1 MYAFKP
7 QNHTVELADGTR
19 TNGAALRRGNAEV
32 TLVDREGKRM
42 KATLKKARYVPTYPQ
57 DIFSVKAATT
67 NGASVNFRE
76 GHSEL
81 IHKSGTSCAE
91 KRIGIV
97 YTQDQLMALR
107 PPSFVVGEKPQIPKE
122 REYREASIMCFT
134 ETWLHGLIPDSN
146 VTIAGSPLCERPET
160 PPRLER
166 VCSPH
171 VELIAIGLRPYYL
184 PREFTNVI
192 AITVYIPPTGKAD
205 SACDVIHSVTADLQ
219 TKHPGA
225 FILITGK
232 SDHNLVLLSPSY
244 TPVVQQQPVTF
255 CTENSVP
262 TKKVRCYPNNK
273 PWVTS
278 DLKAL
283 LNKKKRAFTAGD
295 PAELRRAQK
304 ELKRSLKESK
314 DAYRK
319 KLEERLERNQTRDVW
334 SGMRTIT
341 GFQKKGIRSADGNV
355 DQANE
360 LNQFFNRTIL
370 HVWPGEERAGEAQPE
385 KGCRTGRHQPTSAE
399 NCPRQL
405 CGILQHL
412 FNQSL
417 HLQRIPV
424 LWKTSCLVPVPKKT
438 HPVAPSDYRPIA
450 LTSHI
455 MKVME
460 QLVLSHLR
468 PLVSP
473 QDPLQF
479 AYQPKVGVDDAVIYL
494 LQRAYSSLDR
504 LNTTVRV
511 MFFDFS
517 SAFNTIQPRLLRA
530 KLEKMQMDAPL
541 VSWIEDDLTGRPQF
555 VRLRSC
561 VSDPLMS
568 NTGAPQGTVLS
579 PFLFTTYTADFQYHS
594 ETCHLQ
600 KYSDDTVIVGC
611 VENGQEDEY
620 RDLVESFVRWSRENL
635 LQLNVTKTKEMVVDF
650 RKASSWVFQLD
661 NKLEWSTNTDAVY
674 KKAMS
679 RLYFLRRL
687 RMLQMFY
694 QSVMASTI
702 FFAAVC
708 WGTGIKAKDANRLN
722 RSVVGCRLDNVDEVV
737 RDRMVLK
744 LWTIMDSPP
753 PPPPIH
759 SRLLQPRCSEERYR
773 KSFLP
778 STIRLYTETPP
789 LEAHEAEEVTVR
801 GHRWYRHKDQPDP
814 DRPEAPHQ
822 GTEPPNPPGQS
833 CPRDSTPSGRPET
846 SPSLAGPHEE
856 TP

>member
-1 MYAFKP
+1 MKRRRFKP
-7 QNHTVELADGTR
+7 CVPAVITGNVRSLANKMDELEALTR
-19 TNGAALRRGNAEV
+19 TP
-32 TLVDREGKRM
+32 RE
-42 KATLKKARYVPTYPQ
+42 
-57 DIFSVKAATT
+57 S
-67 NGASVNFRE
+67 
-76 GHSEL
+76 
-81 IHKSGTSCAE
+81 
-91 KRIGIV
+91 
-97 YTQDQLMALR
+97 
-107 PPSFVVGEKPQIPKE
+107 
-122 REYREASIMCFT
+122 REASIMCFT

-146 VTIAGSPLCERPET
+146 VTITGFTTVRADRDTTAAGKKKGGGLAVFVSNRWCSPEHIHVK
-160 PPRLER
+160 ER

-171 VELIAIGLRPYYL
+171 VELVAIGLRPYYL

-192 AITVYIPPTGKAD
+192 AITVYIPPTGDFNHASLKSTLPTFHQYVQCSTRDRKTLDLLYAN
-205 SACDVIHSVTADLQ
+205 VTNAYTSTAL
-219 TKHPGA
+219 PP
-225 FILITGK
+225 LGK

-244 TPVVQQQPVTF
+244 TPVVQQQPVT
-255 CTENSVP
+255 
-262 TKKVRCYPNNK
+262 KVRCYPNNK

-295 PAELRRAQK
+295 PAELRSVQK

-360 LNQFFNRTIL
+360 LNQFFRPLTPL
-370 HVWPGEERAGEAQPE
+370 
-385 KGCRTGRHQPTSAE
+385 PTSSPSPLLTPYMDPSMSPIPPTGLSFTSGQVRRELERLNQRKAAGPDGISPRVLR
-399 NCPRQL
+399 NCSRQL

-438 HPVAPSDYRPIA
+438 HPVAPSDYRPRA

-460 QLVLSHLR
+460 QLVLTHLR

-473 QDPLQF
+473 FQDPLQF

-504 LNTTVRV
+504 LNTTVQV

-541 VSWIEDDLTGRPQF
+541 VSWIEDDLTGRPQV

-594 ETCHLQ
+594 ETCPLQNHSETRPLQNHSETRHLQ
-600 KYSDDTVIVGC
+600 NHSETRPLQYHSETRHLPNHSETRPLQNHSETRHLPNHSETRPLQNHSETRHLQYHSETRPLQNHSETRPLQSHSETRPLQNHSETRPLQSHSETRPLQSHSETRPLQSHSETRPLQCHSETRPLQNHSETRPLQYHSETRHLQNHSETRHLQYHSETRHLQNHSETRPLQYHSETRPLQNHSETRPLQNHSETHWADKEDRGEAKSA
-611 VENGQEDEY
+611 EN
-620 RDLVESFVRWSRENL
+620 N
-635 LQLNVTKTKEMVVDF
+635 
-650 RKASSWVFQLD
+650 
-661 NKLEWSTNTDAVY
+661 
-674 KKAMS
+674 
-679 RLYFLRRL
+679 
-687 RMLQMFY
+687 
-694 QSVMASTI
+694 
-702 FFAAVC
+702 
-708 WGTGIKAKDANRLN
+708 
-722 RSVVGCRLDNVDEVV
+722 
-737 RDRMVLK
+737 
-744 LWTIMDSPP
+744 
-753 PPPPIH
+753 
-759 SRLLQPRCSEERYR
+759 
-773 KSFLP
+773 
-778 STIRLYTETPP
+778 P
-789 LEAHEAEEVTVR
+789 L
-801 GHRWYRHKDQPDP
+801 
-814 DRPEAPHQ
+814 
-822 GTEPPNPPGQS
+822 
-833 CPRDSTPSGRPET
+833 
-846 SPSLAGPHEE
+846 
-856 TP
+856 